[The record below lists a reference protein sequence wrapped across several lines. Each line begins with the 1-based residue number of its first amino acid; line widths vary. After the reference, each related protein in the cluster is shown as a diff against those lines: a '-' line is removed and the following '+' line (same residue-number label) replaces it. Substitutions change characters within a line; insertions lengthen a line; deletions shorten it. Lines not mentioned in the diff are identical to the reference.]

1 MSRARKGHYFIASTL
16 IALAIVVAGDALA
29 EPPLA
34 NELGARSPN
43 VASALGAAHLNA
55 PRNRDQAVALGTA
68 LGRGYQRLD
77 DAALADLLAM
87 RSQIAARANKPLCVS
102 MWSGDSS
109 REQAAILVRYLSPA
123 EQRRWAEIATDA
135 ETAEL
140 RDSPSRRSAPTSEE
154 LSSALSRML
163 EKVPGQ
169 DGADLLRALSADPST
184 LAPAEQCRATRTFYS
199 GLSRVDRPDAITIF
213 RSSLYHDAT
222 GSD

>member
-1 MSRARKGHYFIASTL
+1 MW
-16 IALAIVVAGDALA
+16 
-29 EPPLA
+29 
-34 NELGARSPN
+34 N
-43 VASALGAAHLNA
+43 
-55 PRNRDQAVALGTA
+55 RN
-68 LGRGYQRLD
+68 
-77 DAALADLLAM
+77 
-87 RSQIAARANKPLCVS
+87 
-102 MWSGDSS
+102 SS

-135 ETAEL
+135 ETVEL
-140 RDSPSRRSAPTSEE
+140 RDSPARRSAPAPEE

-169 DGADLLRALSADPST
+169 DGADLLRALSADTAT